1 MKSVP
6 KKSARGVDPKQRSK
20 EPWEVKGRKG
30 LGYFFG
36 GVGKLRLEIVDLLQK
51 IATLFR
57 GQIHRVS
64 AAEADK
70 GIILNRILE
79 KLKARLATTRAR
91 NLDANKVNRPRH
103 SLYYSASALIG

>member
-1 MKSVP
+1 M
-6 KKSARGVDPKQRSK
+6 GG
-20 EPWEVKGRKG
+20 KGAQG
-30 LGYFFG
+30 
-36 GVGKLRLEIVDLLQK
+36 LRLFLRRRGEAPIEIVDLLQK